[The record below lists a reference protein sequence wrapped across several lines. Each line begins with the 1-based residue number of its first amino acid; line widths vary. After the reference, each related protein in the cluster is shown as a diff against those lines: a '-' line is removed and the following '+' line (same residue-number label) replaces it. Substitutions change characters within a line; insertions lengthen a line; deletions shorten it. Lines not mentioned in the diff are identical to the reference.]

1 MTSSTTRQE
10 LVRPR
15 LRGAFH
21 LYGFIL
27 FAALG
32 PVLVATAPGSRE
44 RLAGAI
50 FSICILLSFGLSALY
65 HRVSWKPTSRLL
77 MRRLDHAGVF
87 VFIAGSYAPYGLL
100 VLVGAW
106 RFSLLSVVGFGAVAG
121 IALRVVWAEAPT
133 WITAL
138 IAVALGWA
146 ALVALPQVVSATGW
160 PTVALLLAGG
170 GLYTLGA
177 LSYAARR
184 PNPVPAVF
192 GYHEVFHLLTVL
204 AAGCHFCALAVFVF
218 SAR

>member
-1 MTSSTTRQE
+1 MTSSTTLQE

-44 RLAGAI
+44 RLACAI
-50 FSICILLSFGLSALY
+50 FSVCILLSFGLSALY

-192 GYHEVFHLLTVL
+192 GYHEVFHLLTVV
-204 AAGCHFCALAVFVF
+204 AAGCHFCALAVFLL

>member
-1 MTSSTTRQE
+1 MLQE
-10 LVRPR
+10 VVRPR

-21 LYGFIL
+21 LYGFVL

-32 PVLVATAPGSRE
+32 PVFVATAPGSRE

-50 FSICILLSFGLSALY
+50 FTVCVLLSFGLSALY
-65 HRVSWKPTSRLL
+65 HRVSWQPRSRLL

-87 VFIAGSYAPYGLL
+87 VFIGGSYAPYGLL

-106 RFSLLSVVGFGAVAG
+106 RFSLLSVVGLGAVMG
-121 IALRVVWAEAPT
+121 IALRVVWVEAPT

-138 IAVALGWA
+138 IGIGVGWA
-146 ALVALPQVVSATGW
+146 ALVALPQVVNATGW

-177 LSYAARR
+177 VAYAVRS
-184 PNPVPAVF
+184 PNPFPAVF

-204 AAGCHFCALAVFVF
+204 AAICHFSALAVYVLP
-218 SAR
+218 AG